1 MQKLAK
7 LVVVCAALSAGALS
21 LGCRR
26 AKPPPIDGS
35 SLLSALVNAR
45 QAPSDVTAVKQ
56 AAAAGNACEYAE
68 IAARA
73 ALNAD
78 LHGLVPKLLDAAPK
92 NCQRAS
98 MLLGERAE
106 GLARAAETDTAQAA
120 AQDVLKKDPTNPY
133 AELALARVAYAQ
145 NMTTKCGELAAKA
158 LKDGRGVE
166 AERWLGRSALGQSHY
181 KEAEAHFQTL
191 LQGNPNDAE
200 AAFTAG
206 VCNDKLGHYMQARE
220 AFLQTLHIDP
230 KHEMARVYLVML
242 THNAGFNDE
251 ARHHLAKL
259 GEVIPKDSP
268 TYLQL
273 EQLLDG
279 KSADGGA
286 PDAGTAKHTPGS
298 VQGQALTKPR

>member
-1 MQKLAK
+1 MEK
-7 LVVVCAALSAGALS
+7 LVKVIVVGAALSAGVLS

-26 AKPPPIDGS
+26 AKRLPIDCS
-35 SLLSALVNAR
+35 SLVSALVNAR
-45 QAPSDVTAVKQ
+45 QAPSEIATVKQ
-56 AAAAGNACEYAE
+56 AATAGDACGYAE
-68 IAARA
+68 VAARA

-78 LHGLVPKLLDAAPK
+78 LFALVPKLLEAAPK
-92 NCQRAS
+92 GCKRAS
-98 MLLGERAE
+98 ILLGERAE
-106 GLARAAETDTAQAA
+106 GLARAAETDKAEAA
-120 AQDVLKKDPTNPY
+120 AQDVLKTDPTNPY

-145 NMTTKCGELAAKA
+145 NMTTKCGELAGKA
-158 LKDGRGVE
+158 RKDGRGVE
-166 AERWLGRSALGQSHY
+166 AERWLGRSALGRSQY

-230 KHEMARVYLVML
+230 KHEMARIYLVVL

-251 ARHHLAKL
+251 ARHDLAKL
-259 GEVIPKDSP
+259 GELIPKDSP
-268 TYLQL
+268 QYVQL

-279 KSADGGA
+279 NPADGGA
-286 PDAGTAKHTPGS
+286 PDAGAPKHVPGA
-298 VQGQALTKPR
+298 VQGKR

>member
-1 MQKLAK
+1 VEK
-7 LVVVCAALSAGALS
+7 LVKVIVVGAALSAGVLC

-26 AKPPPIDGS
+26 AKQPPIDCV
-35 SLLSALVNAR
+35 SLVSALVSAR
-45 QAPSDVTAVKQ
+45 SAEITTVRQV
-56 AAAAGNACEYAE
+56 AAAGNACDYAE

-73 ALNAD
+73 ALDAD
-78 LHGLVPKLLDAAPK
+78 LHGLVPKLLDAAPP
-92 NCQRAS
+92 NCKRGS
-98 MLLGERAE
+98 ILLGERAE
-106 GLARAAETDTAQAA
+106 GLARAAETDKAQAA
-120 AQDVLKKDPTNPY
+120 AQDVLKADSTNPY

-158 LKDGRGVE
+158 RKDGRGVE
-166 AERWLGRSALGQSHY
+166 AERWLGRSALGRSQY

-191 LQGNPNDAE
+191 LQSNPNDAE

-251 ARHHLAKL
+251 ARHHLVKL
-259 GEVIPKDSP
+259 GEIVPKDSP
-268 TYLQL
+268 TYQQL
-273 EQLLDG
+273 AQLLDG
-279 KSADGGA
+279 NATADGGVA
-286 PDAGTAKHTPGS
+286 DAGAPKPGT
-298 VQGQALTKPR
+298 VQGKR